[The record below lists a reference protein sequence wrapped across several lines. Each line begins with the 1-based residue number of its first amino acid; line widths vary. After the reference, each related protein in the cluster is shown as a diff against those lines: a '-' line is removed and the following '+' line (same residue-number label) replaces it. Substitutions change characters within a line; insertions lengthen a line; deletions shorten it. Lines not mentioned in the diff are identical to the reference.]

1 MSLKNKGYYKE
12 VFEGLGLVAQLG
24 VTMVVNILI
33 FFFIGLFIEK
43 KLHLKGIPIIIGVF
57 CGIVSGAFTCY
68 KLIKKNENSDT

>member
-33 FFFIGLFIEK
+33 FFFIGLLVEK

-68 KLIKKNENSDT
+68 KLIKKNENSDK